1 MPPIIRI
8 LHEEVEKKER
18 YVRFNYYCISDKA
31 IPRLCTIFCF
41 LDSRILG
48 HDEFSFLGNSQVFRN
63 LIYNISI
70 SCFFHMIKK
79 YMYSLETYFDQLY
92 KKISRN
98 VLINLTTCFFNIRCT
113 FKRFTILRNVAEI
126 FDYYR

>member
-1 MPPIIRI
+1 
-8 LHEEVEKKER
+8 
-18 YVRFNYYCISDKA
+18 
-31 IPRLCTIFCF
+31 
-41 LDSRILG
+41 
-48 HDEFSFLGNSQVFRN
+48 
-63 LIYNISI
+63 
-70 SCFFHMIKK
+70 MIKK

-113 FKRFTILRNVAEI
+113 FKTFTISRNVAEI